1 MVNSIV
7 GVEQIGIEGTNESN
21 VIVGIE
27 EFSNEGANEV
37 KGIKLEVGF
46 IDVSSILGF
55 IEGVVLLLD
64 FTEGFEL
71 KLGNC
76 DVLGVDEGRIKVSE
90 GFVLKLGNFDVLG
103 LKEGFEIKLGFCDV
117 EGFDVGS
124 ILVLGLMDVEITGNV
139 PILSIPTL
147 AIIADVS

>member
-1 MVNSIV
+1 MGFVLGS
-7 GVEQIGIEGTNESN
+7 IEGFILLLGLCDAYDLT
-21 VIVGIE
+21 
-27 EFSNEGANEV
+27 EGL
-37 KGIKLEVGF
+37 KL
-46 IDVSSILGF
+46 ILGNF
-55 IEGVVLLLD
+55 
-64 FTEGFEL
+64 
-71 KLGNC
+71 
-76 DVLGVDEGRIKVSE
+76 DVLGVDEGRINVSE

-124 ILVLGLMDVEITGNV
+124 ILVLGLMDVEITGNA